1 MAVNALDKLQFLSFI
16 YMYLLDKQDMILPS
30 HS

>member
-16 YMYLLDKQDMILPS
+16 YRKLEE
-30 HS
+30 